1 MACIPSFTMN
11 FNSPSREGYT
21 LNDSKTSTY
30 GDNPAK
36 IKAASALDGAFFIV
50 PGSQQNLKL
59 NKTQYYYEQNKSI

>member
-1 MACIPSFTMN
+1 MVCIPSYTMN
-11 FNSPSREGYT
+11 FNSPSWGGHT
-21 LNDSKTSTY
+21 LNDSKTSIY